1 MPKPRLRVAN
11 VFLFCILSCA
21 DCSRWSGPTTTN
33 FLLLVC
39 FLNLVVWN
47 YLVGALPY
55 SVHMF
60 DYLIS
65 STRPRKR
72 KLKNSMQNGKY
83 VQFLEMDSPGPATE
97 GMHKG
102 FVGHNAGN

>member
-1 MPKPRLRVAN
+1 
-11 VFLFCILSCA
+11 
-21 DCSRWSGPTTTN
+21 
-33 FLLLVC
+33 
-39 FLNLVVWN
+39 
-47 YLVGALPY
+47 
-55 SVHMF
+55 MF

-102 FVGHNAGN
+102 FVGHNAGNLIRCKLLFFLLQSSSYFL